1 VKRVAWGVLAVGSV
15 IIGTAVGFG
24 SESSVAAP
32 GVASP
37 EVVAVERP
45 WVVEPGLE
53 REAAE
58 RGRVRVIVLFDT
70 PVRPE
75 LELPELGLTAQ
86 RVAVAADR
94 AVVNWAL
101 RGTGSTVVRQFR
113 YVPGLVV
120 SATPQGLEAL
130 SRSAAVSSVEREAVV
145 EPLLAESTDIVEADE
160 MWNSDPAYRGTGQT
174 IAVLDSGIDADHPML
189 QRINYPSIS
198 TRVKAGACFSTTDA
212 SQGFS
217 TICPGGGTSETGVEA
232 AWDCGDISGCYHGTH
247 VAGIAAGRANASTS
261 AGVAPDADLISVQVF
276 TKRTQGCP
284 PGLSECI
291 TAVAGDLLAGL
302 EYVYDLR
309 ETYNIA
315 AVNMSLGGGLY
326 TACPTYLSTII
337 ANLKAADIATVIA
350 TGNGDGNGAGRN
362 NGVAFPA
369 CDPGAIAVSA
379 TTDGD
384 LVTEFA
390 DTHPTLVDLY
400 APGKDIYSAMPDG
413 SYASLSGT
421 SMAAP
426 HVAGA
431 WALLRQ
437 ALGTGGDRG
446 VDDILARLQKT
457 GTPVTTREAHSNLDL
472 GLPEENLG
480 FSRPRINIKQAFDAQ
495 VLSVSVSGDGS
506 VASDPAGVSCPDDC
520 AEVFANDPD
529 VTLSA
534 TPTSGASF
542 VGWSG
547 DCSGLTT
554 CVVSMTQARS
564 VSAKFARVPGAPTG
578 VSGVRGDGEVTVS
591 WSAPSDDGGDAIS
604 GYTVTASP
612 GGATCGW
619 STGPLSCTVS
629 GLTNGTAYTFTVT
642 ATNAVGTGSA
652 SLASAAVTPGRVPG
666 APTGVSG
673 VFGDGQVTVSWSAPA
688 DTGGYPV
695 TGYTVTASP
704 GAATCSWTTGPL
716 SCTVTGLTNGT
727 RYTFTVNATNT
738 VGTGS
743 ASTPSSSVFAAR
755 VGGAPTGVSG
765 VPGDGQ
771 VTVSWSAPADAGSPA
786 FEYYEV
792 TASPDGKTCQW
803 TFGSLSCTVTGLTNG
818 TAYTFTVRTENE
830 DYGFSAPSSPSAP
843 VTPGR
848 VAGAPTGVSGVRGD
862 GQVTVSWSAPTNTG
876 DPDLTGYTVTASP
889 DGKTCQWTFGSPS
902 CTVLGLTNG
911 TAYTFTVAATNSA
924 GAGPASTASGAV
936 TPVASVT
943 VPGVPT
949 GVSGVAGDSEVVVS
963 WTAPVSDGGSVISS
977 YTVTSSPDNKTCST
991 TGLSCTVVRLTNAT
1005 AYTFTVAATNT
1016 AGAGLASTASGAVT
1030 PVASLVA
1037 LTPSRLLET
1046 RSGLND
1052 LTVDG
1057 FFQGIGRRGAGTT
1070 LQLTVTGRGGVPNNA
1085 GAVML
1090 NVTAVSPSAPGFLTV
1105 FPCGTE
1111 MPLASS
1117 VNYGPGDVVANAV
1130 LAKIGTGGK
1139 VCIYSPAATDI
1150 VVDVTGYIA
1159 AGSLF
1164 GTVVPGRLLDT
1175 RSGLN
1180 DLTVDGFFQ
1189 GIGRRGAGTTLEL
1202 TVTGRGGVP
1211 NNAGA
1216 VMLNVTAVSPSAA
1229 GFLTVFPCGTE
1240 MPLASSVNYGPGDV
1254 VANAVLAKIGTGG
1267 KVCIYSPAATD
1278 IVVDV
1283 TGYIAAGSLFGT
1295 VVPGRL
1301 LETRS
1306 GLYDLTVDGFFQG
1319 NGRRGAGTTL
1329 ELTVTGRGG
1338 VPNNAGAVMLNVTAV
1353 SPGAPGFL
1361 TVFPCGTTMP
1371 LASSVNYGPGDVV
1384 ANAVLAKIGAGG
1396 KVCIYSPAATD
1407 IVVDVTGYIPA
1418 G

>member
-1 VKRVAWGVLAVGSV
+1 MKRVAWGVLAVGSV

-75 LELPELGLTAQ
+75 LELPERGLTAQ

-174 IAVLDSGIDADHPML
+174 IAVLDSGIDADHPVL
-189 QRINYPSIS
+189 QRVSGTTVS
-198 TRVKAGACFSTTDA
+198 RRVKAGACFSTTDA

-276 TKRTQGCP
+276 TKRTQGCR

-911 TAYTFTVAATNSA
+911 TAYTFTVTATNAFGTGSA
-924 GAGPASTASGAV
+924 SSASAAV
-936 TPVASVT
+936 TPGR
-943 VPGVPT
+943 VPGAPT
-949 GVSGVAGDSEVVVS
+949 GVSGVRGNGQVQVS
-963 WTAPVSDGGSVISS
+963 WSAPANDGGYPVTG
-977 YTVTSSPDNKTCST
+977 YTVTSTPGNKICTTATTSCTVSGLTNGTSYAFTVIASNDVGDSAPSAASSPVTPATVPQSPIDVGATAGTGQAVVTWTALASNGGASIIGYSVTSSPEARTCST
-991 TGLSCTVVRLTNAT
+991 SGAWSCTVAGLTNGV
-1005 AYTFTVAATNT
+1005 AYTFTVTASNAVGTSPSSRASAPVMPIG
-1016 AGAGLASTASGAVT
+1016 AGAKSVLPGRV
-1030 PVASLVA
+1030 
-1037 LTPSRLLET
+1037 LES
-1046 RSGLND
+1046 RSGNPD
-1052 LTVDG
+1052 YKTIDG
-1057 FFQGIGRRGAGTT
+1057 ISQGIGRIAAGKVAEVK
-1070 LQLTVTGRGGVPNNA
+1070 VTDRADVPENA
-1085 GAVML
+1085 EAVFL
-1090 NVTAVSPSAPGFLTV
+1090 NVVAVSPSGRGYLTV
-1105 FPCGTE
+1105 FPCGTTP
-1111 MPLASS
+1111 PLAAN
-1117 VNYGPGDVVANAV
+1117 VNYVGGDVAANAV
-1130 LAKIGTGGK
+1130 FAKIGTGGK
-1139 VCIYSPAATDI
+1139 VCIFTLAETDLVI
-1150 VVDVTGYIA
+1150 DVNGY
-1159 AGSLF
+1159 
-1164 GTVVPGRLLDT
+1164 TP
-1175 RSGLN
+1175 
-1180 DLTVDGFFQ
+1180 
-1189 GIGRRGAGTTLEL
+1189 
-1202 TVTGRGGVP
+1202 
-1211 NNAGA
+1211 
-1216 VMLNVTAVSPSAA
+1216 
-1229 GFLTVFPCGTE
+1229 
-1240 MPLASSVNYGPGDV
+1240 
-1254 VANAVLAKIGTGG
+1254 K
-1267 KVCIYSPAATD
+1267 
-1278 IVVDV
+1278 
-1283 TGYIAAGSLFGT
+1283 
-1295 VVPGRL
+1295 
-1301 LETRS
+1301 
-1306 GLYDLTVDGFFQG
+1306 
-1319 NGRRGAGTTL
+1319 
-1329 ELTVTGRGG
+1329 
-1338 VPNNAGAVMLNVTAV
+1338 
-1353 SPGAPGFL
+1353 
-1361 TVFPCGTTMP
+1361 
-1371 LASSVNYGPGDVV
+1371 
-1384 ANAVLAKIGAGG
+1384 
-1396 KVCIYSPAATD
+1396 
-1407 IVVDVTGYIPA
+1407 
-1418 G
+1418 